1 MTGSMKTA
9 ELPASMTTA
18 TGPATRAAGIYSQ
31 AVRRVVERFTY
42 PAEKPFITLV
52 LYYLALFGVGFAIV
66 NFVPGAADMVSG
78 RRLLELGD
86 GKQGLL
92 DSLRQTPSTWFVWQL
107 SLSMAL
113 SMLGAFLLMLPASWV
128 YMATRRK
135 KGFDQQV
142 VQTIII
148 LAVAVAGVVIIA
160 RNSIALAFSLAGV
173 VGAVRF
179 RNTLP
184 ETRDTLYIFLS
195 IGVGLAA
202 GVEALTAAAVLSLMF
217 NFIVLAMH
225 RSDYGVCELGSDPR
239 RLLVGCELNGPRN
252 GDKKKGKD
260 FNAVLLVRAVDTD
273 RARPVVEAILEGE
286 VSRFRLAEIEASSKG
301 KGVLKYLVR
310 LGKRCQPSILEDALL
325 ERAAPNVIGA
335 RIH

>member
-1 MTGSMKTA
+1 MKTA
-9 ELPASMTTA
+9 EIPVSIPTARAGSRLPSM
-18 TGPATRAAGIYSQ
+18 YSQ
-31 AVRRVVERFTY
+31 TVRRIVDRFTY

-52 LYYLALFGVGFAIV
+52 LYYALLLGLGALVVA
-66 NFVPGAADMVSG
+66 FVPGGADLISG
-78 RRLLELGD
+78 KRLLELAQD
-86 GKQGLL
+86 KQTLAEA
-92 DSLRQTPSTWFVWQL
+92 LRGPSSSWFVWNL

-113 SMLGAFLLMLPASWV
+113 SMVGAFLLMLPASWV

-184 ETRDTLYIFLS
+184 ETRDSLYIFLS

-202 GVEALTAAAVLSLMF
+202 GVEALAAAGVLSMVF

-225 RSDYGVCELGSDPR
+225 RSDYGMCELGSDPR
-239 RLLVGCELNGPRN
+239 RLLVGCEVPAAKN

-260 FNAVLLVRAVDTD
+260 FNAVLLVRALDTD
-273 RARPVVEAILEGE
+273 TARPTVEAILGTE
-286 VSRFRLAEIEASSKG
+286 VSRFRLAEIEATSKG
-301 KGVLKYLVR
+301 KGVLKYLIR
-310 LGKRCQPSILEDALL
+310 LGKRIEPSQLEDALL

>member
-1 MTGSMKTA
+1 MKTA
-9 ELPASMTTA
+9 ELPVSMTTA
-18 TGPATRAAGIYSQ
+18 TGPATRASGIYSQ
-31 AVRRVVERFTY
+31 TVRRVVERFTY

-52 LYYLALFGVGFAIV
+52 LYYLLLFGVGAAV
-66 NFVPGAADMVSG
+66 VAFVPGAADMISG
-78 RRLLELGD
+78 RRLLELSQ
-86 GKQGLL
+86 GKQGLV
-92 DSLRQTPSTWFVWQL
+92 DAIQQTPGTWFVWNL
-107 SLSMAL
+107 SISMAL

-128 YMATRRK
+128 YMATRQK

-184 ETRDTLYIFLS
+184 ETRDSLYIFLS

-202 GVEALTAAAVLSLMF
+202 GVEALTAAAVLSMVF

-225 RSDYGVCELGSDPR
+225 RSDYGMCELGSDPR
-239 RLLVGCELNGPRN
+239 RLLVGCAIADAKN

-260 FNAVLLVRAVDTD
+260 FNAVLLVRALDTE
-273 RARPVVEAILEGE
+273 RARPAVDAILECE

-301 KGVLKYLVR
+301 RGVLKYLVR
-310 LGKRCQPSILEDALL
+310 LGKRVEPSTLEDALL

>member
-1 MTGSMKTA
+1 
-9 ELPASMTTA
+9 MTTPS
-18 TGPATRAAGIYSQ
+18 GPATRAAGVYQ
-31 AVRRVVERFTY
+31 QTVRRVVDRFTY

-52 LYYLALFGVGFAIV
+52 LYYLLLFGAGALIV
-66 NFVPGAADMVSG
+66 SFVPGAADMISG
-78 RRLLELGD
+78 KRLLNLS
-86 GKQGLL
+86 QGQNLQ
-92 DSLRQTPSTWFVWQL
+92 DALRQDPGNWFVWNL

-113 SMLGAFLLMLPASWV
+113 SMLGAFVLMLPASWV

-184 ETRDTLYIFLS
+184 ETRDSLYIFLS

-202 GVEALTAAAVLSLMF
+202 GVEALTAAAVLSMVF
-217 NFIVLAMH
+217 NFIVLLMH
-225 RSDYGVCELGSDPR
+225 RSDYGMCELGTDPR
-239 RLLVGCELNGPRN
+239 RLLVGADVAGAKNGN
-252 GDKKKGKD
+252 KKKPKD
-260 FNAVLLVRAVDTD
+260 FNAVLLVRALDTD
-273 RARPVVEAILEGE
+273 RARPTVEAILHSE
-286 VSRFRLAEIEASSKG
+286 VQRFHLAEVEATSKG

-310 LGKRCQPSILEDALL
+310 LRKRVEASSLEDALL
-325 ERAAPNVIGA
+325 VRAAPNVIGA

>member
-1 MTGSMKTA
+1 
-9 ELPASMTTA
+9 
-18 TGPATRAAGIYSQ
+18 
-31 AVRRVVERFTY
+31 VVERFTY

-78 RRLLELGD
+78 RRLLELGE

>member
-1 MTGSMKTA
+1 MKTA
-9 ELPASMTTA
+9 ELPAPMTTA

-42 PAEKPFITLV
+42 PAEKPVITLA
-52 LYYLALFGVGFAIV
+52 LYYLLLFGVGALV
-66 NFVPGAADMVSG
+66 VALVPGAADMISG
-78 RRLLELGD
+78 RRLLELGQ
-86 GKQGLL
+86 GKQGLI
-92 DSLRQTPSTWFVWQL
+92 DAIQQTPANWFVWNL

-184 ETRDTLYIFLS
+184 ETRDSLYIFLS

-202 GVEALTAAAVLSLMF
+202 GVEALTAAAVLSMVF
-217 NFIVLAMH
+217 NFIVLALH
-225 RSDYGVCELGSDPR
+225 RTDYGMCELGSDPR
-239 RLLVGCELNGPRN
+239 RLLVGCDIGLAKN
-252 GDKKKGKD
+252 GDKKKPKE
-260 FNAVLLVRAVDTD
+260 FNAVLLVRAANTD
-273 RARPVVEAILEGE
+273 QARPVVEAILETE
-286 VSRFRLAEIEASSKG
+286 VSRFRLAEIEASSRG
-301 KGVLKYLVR
+301 KGVLKYLLR
-310 LGKRCQPSILEDALL
+310 LGKRTQPSTLEDALV

>member
-1 MTGSMKTA
+1 MKTA
-9 ELPASMTTA
+9 DLPIPMTTA
-18 TGPATRAAGIYSQ
+18 SSAATRTAGIYDQ
-31 AVRRVVERFTY
+31 TVRRVVDRFTY

-52 LYYLALFGVGFAIV
+52 LYYLLLFGAGALVLL
-66 NFVPGAADMVSG
+66 FVPGAADMISG
-78 RRLLELGD
+78 KRLLNLS
-86 GKQGLL
+86 QGQNLQ
-92 DSLRQTPSTWFVWQL
+92 DALRQEPANWFVWNL

-184 ETRDTLYIFLS
+184 ETRDSLYIFLS

-202 GVEALTAAAVLSLMF
+202 GVEALTAAAVLSLIF

-225 RSDYGVCELGSDPR
+225 RSEYGACELGTDPR
-239 RLLVGCELNGPRN
+239 RLLVGSTASLARN
-252 GDKKKGKD
+252 GGKKKPKD
-260 FNAVLLVRAVDTD
+260 FNAVLLVRALDTD
-273 RARPVVEAILEGE
+273 RARPKVEAILESE
-286 VSRFRLAEIEASSKG
+286 VQRYRLAEIEATSRG

-310 LGKRCQPSILEDALL
+310 LRRRVEPSMLEDALL
-325 ERAAPNVIGA
+325 VRAAPNVIGA